1 MKPVAMF
8 TDPFRGA
15 PHLLVVT
22 ECFKSDKVTPAE
34 GNFRTIASKVF
45 KAAESSEPWFG
56 IEQEYFLEEIT
67 GTTQRWPLGWPKGGF
82 PFP

>member
-22 ECFKSDKVTPAE
+22 ECFKSDKKTPAE
-34 GNFRTIASKVF
+34 GNFRTIAAKVM
-45 KAAESSEPWFG
+45 KEAESEDPWFG
-56 IEQEYFLEEIT
+56 IE
-67 GTTQRWPLGWPKGGF
+67 
-82 PFP
+82 

>member
-15 PHLLVVT
+15 PHLLVIT

-34 GNFRTIASKVF
+34 GNFRTVASKVF
-45 KAAESSEPWFG
+45 EAAKSEDPWFG
-56 IEQEYFLEEIT
+56 IE
-67 GTTQRWPLGWPKGGF
+67 
-82 PFP
+82 